1 MRNATRVRLAA
12 PTPLCYSPSVLR
24 TIEEICQKLRET
36 HDPES
41 IILFGSRARGTA
53 TQSSDFDLLVIQS
66 TPQRPID
73 RRIAVEK
80 ALADRGVALDILV
93 YTPEEMRYLHSIGSP
108 LIEEVI
114 ETGRVLYM
122 RKATEQWMADADE
135 ELASARILHKHGMAR
150 SVCYH
155 CQQSVEKYLKALI
168 IEKGDAPEKVHDIVE
183 LLRHAQRLGWTVAM
197 EMDDAI
203 LLNSVY
209 KGRYPSEEGLL
220 PHGDPTKADA
230 ARALKAA
237 TAVSD
242 SVRRLVAGADKTK

>member
-1 MRNATRVRLAA
+1 
-12 PTPLCYSPSVLR
+12 VLQ
-24 TIEEICQKLRET
+24 TIEEICQRLIET

-53 TQSSDFDLLVIQS
+53 TQSSDIDLLIIQES
-66 TPQRPID
+66 QERPID
-73 RRIAVEK
+73 RRIGVEK
-80 ALADRGVALDILV
+80 TLADRGVAIDILV
-93 YTPEEMRYLHSIGSP
+93 YTPAEMRFLHSIGSP

-122 RKATEQWMADADE
+122 RKATEQRMADAE
-135 ELASARILHKHGMAR
+135 EEFASARILHEHGKTRA
-150 SVCYH
+150 VCYH

-168 IEKGDAPEKVHDIVE
+168 IEKGDAPEKVHDIIE
-183 LLRHAQRLGWTVAM
+183 LLRHAQRLGWTIAM
-197 EMDDAI
+197 EMDDAV

-220 PHGDPTKADA
+220 PHGEPTPADA

-237 TAVSD
+237 SSVSD
-242 SVRRLVAGADKTK
+242 SARQLIEGARKTK